1 MLINWTVAKA
11 LPVKSFPS
19 SAVLLGS
26 IAPDIPLYF
35 LSIGGAA
42 WFSWVEKMK
51 PREVAKH
58 MFSDLFYNDPVWISL
73 HNVLHSPTVLSH
85 GVGRPIFRFVD
96 ERTCAQI
103 LVDLV
108 LSVLVMLHTLVDI
121 PVHHDDGPLIFWPLN
136 WSYRFAS
143 PLSYWDR
150 NHYASIVIPFEIT
163 LAIVLASNLIW
174 KRFKARPERS
184 ATSPVD

>member
-1 MLINWTVAKA
+1 M
-11 LPVKSFPS
+11 LPVKSFPT

-26 IAPDIPLYF
+26 IAPDVPLFF

-42 WFSWVEKMK
+42 WFSWVEKMQ
-51 PREVAKH
+51 PREIAKH
-58 MFSDLFYNDPVWISL
+58 MYKDLFYNDPIWISL
-73 HNVLHSPTVLSH
+73 HNVLHSPTVLITALA
-85 GVGRPIFRFVD
+85 VLFFIRGR
-96 ERTCAQI
+96 EN
-103 LVDLV
+103 V
-108 LSVLVMLHTLVDI
+108 LKSWWTWFFGSCLLHTLVDI

-163 LAIVLASNLIW
+163 LAIVLLARIVW
-174 KRFKARPERS
+174 QRFKGDRVE
-184 ATSPVD
+184 TT